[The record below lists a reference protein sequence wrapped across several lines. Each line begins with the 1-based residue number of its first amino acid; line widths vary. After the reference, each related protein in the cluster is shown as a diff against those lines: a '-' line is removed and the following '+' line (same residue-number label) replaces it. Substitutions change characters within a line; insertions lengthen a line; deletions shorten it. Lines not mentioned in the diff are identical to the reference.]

1 MKLLDLPGKHE
12 RERAELEARHEKERL
27 QLDQQQEVARLSFL
41 ESCEREQQELP
52 TKVELRKRELIAK
65 KEEMLRRA
73 EQERLV
79 LQDKFSQAEQ
89 ELSTMRYAVERKH
102 KEQELADLQ
111 AQIAGVEKRRQTAV
125 QDLDKALQDLHAPSA
140 SDYAALEAT
149 QLAEYK
155 KLLTKQEGERSTQR
169 YLQEV
174 ERRELADVQ
183 KAEYTV
189 VKVLEEFAAQEH
201 LVFQRKRQRKW
212 KEKKTITEG
221 RFLWKNTREV
231 IEDRKDLTWEPLP
244 DGVAQ
249 TGARSWSIE
258 GTPRGFDD
266 TCTLVYTV
274 NLIKGEYGGK
284 KTRFEVVVRK
294 NSNTYQQCVTSPE
307 DSVRVIEPGEYT
319 EIARTNTYE
328 ATEDSLGYTL
338 GNLVRLEKGGACGY
352 VIRRSQCPPPPAN
365 YTSAC
370 GGAHPIDVYGRPL
383 EAVQLPVSSQPIWKP
398 SKHLRV
404 VPTPEGVA
412 LYHTLRGNLRFA
424 PRGIL
429 EFLAEAEKGTMLSE
443 VEARF
448 PDVAV
453 KDEIQEMSRL
463 GFLTPD
469 NQEPFIAITPRGM
482 ERGNRVRWLR
492 LNTAVDCNL
501 ACTYCHGTNDMT
513 VCAGSRMPV
522 ETALR
527 AVRVFCDLLLEHNV
541 KYMQIRSS
549 T

>member
-352 VIRRSQCPPPPAN
+352 VIRRSQCPPPPPLTTPALVAAHIPLM
-365 YTSAC
+365 YTEGLWRQYNFRYRHNRFGS
-370 GGAHPIDVYGRPL
+370 HPSICALSPL
-383 EAVQLPVSSQPIWKP
+383 RK
-398 SKHLRV
+398 
-404 VPTPEGVA
+404 A
-412 LYHTLRGNLRFA
+412 LHF
-424 PRGIL
+424 
-429 EFLAEAEKGTMLSE
+429 
-443 VEARF
+443 
-448 PDVAV
+448 
-453 KDEIQEMSRL
+453 
-463 GFLTPD
+463 
-469 NQEPFIAITPRGM
+469 ITPF
-482 ERGNRVRWLR
+482 EAIYASLHAAFSNSLQKQKKEQCSVRSKPASPMWLSKTR
-492 LNTAVDCNL
+492 
-501 ACTYCHGTNDMT
+501 
-513 VCAGSRMPV
+513 SRRC
-522 ETALR
+522 R
-527 AVRVFCDLLLEHNV
+527 ASAF
-541 KYMQIRSS
+541 
-549 T
+549 